1 MFSLNTSR
9 TILDRIKDL
18 FVQDIP
24 YDLRSIDGDWSKY
37 FGSFDNQ
44 IWGKWDSKSCWA
56 LSAIN
61 CLEDQLEFL
70 WSNNYFSEES
80 KTFFK
85 ENGYIDE
92 DGDFSISERFI
103 EIISGVKDKGCSQKK
118 AWDLMFKYGILPRSK
133 LSYSDERALKFSN
146 NEDFVKDYF
155 NESEI
160 TDDMLNIAEQS
171 KKFIDIKSKWI
182 NFGSKMPSIDT
193 LRKALRQAPL
203 QFGLAVPK
211 HIFLWGRTGIIEWDG
226 VS

>member
-61 CLEDQLEFL
+61 C
-70 WSNNYFSEES
+70 
-80 KTFFK
+80 
-85 ENGYIDE
+85 
-92 DGDFSISERFI
+92 
-103 EIISGVKDKGCSQKK
+103 
-118 AWDLMFKYGILPRSK
+118 
-133 LSYSDERALKFSN
+133 
-146 NEDFVKDYF
+146 
-155 NESEI
+155 
-160 TDDMLNIAEQS
+160 
-171 KKFIDIKSKWI
+171 
-182 NFGSKMPSIDT
+182 
-193 LRKALRQAPL
+193 
-203 QFGLAVPK
+203 
-211 HIFLWGRTGIIEWDG
+211 